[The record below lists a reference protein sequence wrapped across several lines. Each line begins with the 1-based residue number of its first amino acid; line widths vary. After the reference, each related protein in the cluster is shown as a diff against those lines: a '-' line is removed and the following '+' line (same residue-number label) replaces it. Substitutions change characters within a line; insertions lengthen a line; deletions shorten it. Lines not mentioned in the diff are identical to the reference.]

1 MKDEDKTK
9 ERLITEL
16 NNERTRIALLDNSQN
31 QTGAN
36 ESSLIDKNCL
46 DMYREFVDFSNSII
60 LRWDQNGNI
69 TFLNNFGQSFFG
81 YTSEEIV
88 GKNVIGTIVPETDRS
103 GANLVAMIR
112 DIGARPER
120 YVSNH
125 NENMRSNGERVWISW
140 TNRPILDERGNVQEI
155 LSIGNDHTDLKRIE
169 EELRKAKAELE
180 EMVEERTAQLR
191 EAVDQLEYRLLE
203 RKRTEDELR
212 ENKQLV
218 AGILSASP
226 VGIGFTS
233 VTRGMLWVNQAW
245 LDLFG
250 FQNEK
255 QVLGQ
260 NAAKLYPSQEEF
272 ERVGNTL
279 YSSLETGKVAETDAL
294 MVRTNGE
301 RFYAKIRMS
310 PFDPSDLSKGIIAAI
325 SDISKH
331 RCLEEDLKE
340 REERYRSL
348 VENSFDGIMLQK
360 GLKIT
365 FANNRLHE
373 MLGYEAGELE
383 GMEHWMIYHPDYQKI
398 TRQRA
403 LARIKGE
410 KTISQYEV
418 KLLRKNGTFF
428 RGEILARTVKVQG
441 EPGVQVWIRDI
452 SKQRRSEQA
461 QKLLATAVEQ
471 ATESIIVTDTE
482 GNIEYA
488 NPAFETITGYSR
500 DEVLGKTPQ
509 FLVSGYHDRHFYKDL
524 WATIKRGEAW
534 KGQFVN
540 RRKDGTLYQ
549 EDSVISP
556 VRNASGQIVN
566 FVSVGRDRTLEIE
579 LQKQL
584 FWAQKMEA
592 VGTLAGGIAH
602 DFNNLLQVVLG
613 YSEVMLQR
621 KKEALQDCPEIQNIY
636 EAGKRGAELVNRL
649 LTFSRKV
656 EPKIRSTNIN
666 QEVLQVQALLSRTI
680 PKTIKIDLRLS
691 GDLESAQ
698 ADPSQLAQILMN
710 LAVNARDAMPN
721 GGVFTIETTNAELDR
736 EFCRRH
742 LGAKP
747 GRYALLAVSD
757 TGHGMDK
764 ETLLHIFEP
773 FFTTKEVGKGT
784 GLGLATVYGIVKQH
798 DGYIICYSEPG
809 HGTTFKIY
817 IPVIP
822 STQDSPAVADEAP
835 IEGGNETIL
844 LVDDENFVRN
854 WGAHILADSGYEV
867 RTAANGNEA
876 LEIYKQDREAISLV
890 ILDLIMPEMDGSHCL
905 AEILKIDPT
914 AKVLMASGYPINW
927 EDENTLT
934 KTAKGFVHKPYDT
947 KQFLATVRAIL
958 DAKS

>member
-1 MKDEDKTK
+1 MQDQDKTK
-9 ERLITEL
+9 EQLISEL
-16 NNERTRIALLDNSQN
+16 NELRLRT
-31 QTGAN
+31 T
-36 ESSLIDKNCL
+36 SLIHSHSKIGATEEASHDKNCWE
-46 DMYREFVDFSNSII
+46 MYRELVDCTNSII
-60 LRWDQNGNI
+60 LRWNSDGKI
-69 TFLNNFGQSFFG
+69 TFINNFGQAFFG
-81 YTSEEIV
+81 FDQNEILNR
-88 GKNVIGTIVPETDRS
+88 NVIGTIVPETDRS
-103 GANLVAMIR
+103 GKDLIAMIR

-120 YVSNH
+120 YVNNQ

-140 TNRPILDERGNVQEI
+140 TNRPILSESGEVQEI
-155 LSIGNDHTDLKRIE
+155 LSIGNDHTDLKRVE
-169 EELRKAKAELE
+169 EQLRQAKSELE
-180 EMVEERTAQLR
+180 NMVEERTSKLR
-191 EAVDQLEYRLLE
+191 DAVEQLEYRLLE
-203 RKRTEDELR
+203 RKRVEEALR
-212 ENKQLV
+212 DSEQMV

-233 VTRGMLWVNQAW
+233 LSRGMLWVNQAW

-250 FQNEK
+250 FQDEK

-260 NAAKLYPSQEEF
+260 NTAKLYPFQQEF

-279 YSSLETGKVAETDAL
+279 YSALETGKVAETDAL

-301 RFYAKIRMS
+301 VFYASIRMS
-310 PFDPSDLSKGIIAAI
+310 PFDTSDLSKGVIAAI

-331 RCLEEDLKE
+331 RRLEEDLKE

-360 GLKIT
+360 GLIIE
-365 FANNRLHE
+365 FANNRLYE
-373 MLGYEAGELE
+373 MLGYETGELE
-383 GMEHWMIYHPDYQKI
+383 GKEHWTIYHPDYQKI

-403 LARIKGE
+403 LARIRGE
-410 KTISQYEV
+410 KAVSQYEV

-428 RGEILARTVKVQG
+428 RGEILARAVKVQG

-461 QKLLATAVEQ
+461 QKLLATAVGQ
-471 ATESIIVTDTE
+471 ATESVIITDTE

-500 DEVLGKTPQ
+500 DEVIGKTPHV
-509 FLVSGYHDRHFYKDL
+509 LLSGYHDKHFYKDL
-524 WATIKRGEAW
+524 WATIRCGEAW

-556 VRNASGQIVN
+556 VRNSSGQIVN
-566 FVSVGRDRTLEIE
+566 FVAVGRDRTLEIE

-621 KKEALQDCPEIQNIY
+621 KKKDQQDYPEIQNIY
-636 EAGKRGAELVNRL
+636 DAGKRGAELVDRL

-656 EPKIRSTNIN
+656 EPKLRPTNIN
-666 QEVLQVQALLSRTI
+666 QEVIQVQALLARTI

-691 GDLESAQ
+691 GDLKSAQ

-710 LAVNARDAMPN
+710 LAVNARDAMPD
-721 GGVFTIETTNAELDR
+721 GGTFIIETSNAELDR
-736 EFCRRH
+736 EFCLRH

-757 TGHGMDK
+757 SGHGMDK
-764 ETLLHIFEP
+764 DTLLHIFEP

-798 DGYIICYSEPG
+798 NGYIICYSEPG

-817 IPVIP
+817 IPVIA
-822 STQDSPAVADEAP
+822 SAQDSATASDEAP
-835 IEGGNETIL
+835 IKGGNETIL
-844 LVDDENFVRN
+844 LVDDDHSLRS
-854 WGAHILADSGYEV
+854 WGARILSDFGYEV
-867 RTAANGNEA
+867 RTAANGKEA
-876 LEIYKQDREAISLV
+876 LEQYKKERDSTSLV
-890 ILDLIMPEMDGSHCL
+890 ILDLIMPEMDGWRCL
-905 AEILKIDPT
+905 AEILQIDPE
-914 AKVLMASGYPINW
+914 AKVLMASGYPVNW
-927 EDENTLT
+927 EDETALT
-934 KTAKGFVHKPYDT
+934 KGARGFVHKPYDT
-947 KQFLATVRAIL
+947 KQFLATVREIL
-958 DAKS
+958 DSD

>member
-1 MKDEDKTK
+1 MKDQDKTK

-16 NNERTRIALLDNSQN
+16 NNARTRIALLDNSQN
-31 QTGAN
+31 HTGAN
-36 ESSLIDKNCL
+36 ESTLIDKNCL
-46 DMYREFVDFSNSII
+46 DMYREFVDCSNSII
-60 LRWDQNGNI
+60 LRWDQNGKI

-81 YTSEEIV
+81 YTPEEIV

-203 RKRTEDELR
+203 RKRAEDELR
-212 ENKQLV
+212 ESKQLV

-233 VTRGMLWVNQAW
+233 LARGMLWVNQAW

-255 QVLGQ
+255 QVIGQ
-260 NAAKLYPSQEEF
+260 NAAKLYSSQEEF

-301 RFYAKIRMS
+301 CFYAKIRMS
-310 PFDPSDLSKGIIAAI
+310 PFDPSNLSKGIIAVI
-325 SDISKH
+325 SDISKN
-331 RCLEEDLKE
+331 RRLEEDLKE

-348 VENSFDGIMLQK
+348 VENSFDGIIVQK

-373 MLGYEAGELE
+373 MLGYKAGELE

-500 DEVLGKTPQ
+500 DEVLGKTPH
-509 FLVSGYHDRHFYKDL
+509 FLVSGYHDRIFYKDL
-524 WATIKRGEAW
+524 WATIKSGEAW

-556 VRNASGQIVN
+556 VRNSSGQIVN

-721 GGVFTIETTNAELDR
+721 GGVFTIETTNAELDK

-817 IPVIP
+817 IPVI
-822 STQDSPAVADEAP
+822 SSAQDSPAIADEAP
-835 IEGGNETIL
+835 IKGGNETIL
-844 LVDDENFVRN
+844 LVDDDNSVRN
-854 WGAHILADSGYEV
+854 WGARILGDSGYEV
-867 RTAANGNEA
+867 RTAANGKEA
-876 LEIYKQDREAISLV
+876 LEIYKKEKEAISLV
-890 ILDLIMPEMDGSHCL
+890 VLDLIMPKMDGSCCL
-905 AEILKIDPT
+905 AEILQIDPK
-914 AKVLMASGYPINW
+914 AKVLMASGYPVNW
-927 EDENTLT
+927 EDENTMT
-934 KTAKGFVHKPYDT
+934 KGSKGFVHKPYDT

-958 DAKS
+958 DTN